1 MKMSGRSIF
10 LSRMPVATELS
21 CQSKH
26 LFCVLVMLAG
36 ILALPANAITNGD
49 LDGDGHPYVGL
60 MVAKDYSGNPMW
72 RCTGT
77 MISPTV
83 FLTAGHC
90 TQEPAAKAE
99 IWFESEVVRGDPGF
113 GYPVEGPTSVTG
125 MTMTHPDYLPGAFYL
140 YDLGVVILDEPLEID
155 TYAVVPIEGFLD
167 GLAARR
173 GKQDTTITAVGY
185 GLQRIRVN
193 PAGPSFTMSDLTRE
207 KAVLNLVSVRGT
219 MGVPRGTSV
228 ILSANANT
236 GGTCFGDSGGPLFY
250 DASNVIVAVT
260 SFGIN
265 GNCAGVG
272 GGYRIDMP
280 DDLDWI
286 HYVLENY

>member
-1 MKMSGRSIF
+1 MKFSGRLIF
-10 LSRMPVATELS
+10 LSKLPIAAGLSFKSKYLS
-21 CQSKH
+21 CVFVI
-26 LFCVLVMLAG
+26 LTA
-36 ILALPANAITNGD
+36 ILAFPANAITNGD
-49 LDGDGHPYVGL
+49 PDGDGHPYVGL

-72 RCTGT
+72 RCSGT

-90 TQEPAAKAE
+90 TQQPAAKAE
-99 IWFESEVVRGDPGF
+99 IWFEPEVVRGDPAF
-113 GYPVEGPTSVTG
+113 GYPFEGPTSLSG
-125 MTMTHPDYLPGAFYL
+125 ATMTHPDYVPGAFYL
-140 YDLGVVILDEPLEID
+140 YDVGVVILDEPVVID
-155 TYAVVPIEGFLD
+155 TYGVLPFQGLLD
-167 GLAARR
+167 GLATRR

-185 GLQRIRVN
+185 GLQQTRVN

-219 MGVPRGTSV
+219 AGVPRGTSV
-228 ILSANANT
+228 ILSGNANT

-250 DASNVIVAVT
+250 DASNVIVAVS
-260 SFGIN
+260 SFAIN
-265 GNCAGVG
+265 GNCAGIG

-286 HYVLENY
+286 NYILETY